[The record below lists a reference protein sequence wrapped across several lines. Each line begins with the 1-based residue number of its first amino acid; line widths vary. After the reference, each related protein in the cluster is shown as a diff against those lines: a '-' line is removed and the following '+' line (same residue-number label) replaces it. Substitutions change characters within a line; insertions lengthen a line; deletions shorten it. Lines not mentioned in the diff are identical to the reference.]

1 MFSAVLFD
9 LDDTLIS
16 DELVAREAAYV
27 TALELTRDETKAMA
41 LARAVEIEARM
52 QWSQLPAAALA
63 YVLRIGHGPTEGLW
77 ATYDP
82 KIPEEATLAHETA
95 RIRPEVWAR
104 ALTATGLTGDPVR
117 LEKRWQAS
125 RAQFPLY
132 PDTNE
137 VLARLRPLTKL
148 GVVTNGV
155 SGLQRRKYDSSGLAH
170 WFDAVVISGELG
182 IGKPERGIFDF
193 IAHQLGVNVTDCL
206 MVGDNPE
213 RDIQGGINAGMKTCW
228 VDRGLRKTTTV
239 PADVT
244 VKSFVELWAWL
255 EQQR

>member
-1 MFSAVLFD
+1 MFAAVLFD

-16 DELVAREAAYV
+16 DELVCREAAYV
-27 TALELTRDETKAMA
+27 TALELTRDDARALA
-41 LARAVEIEARM
+41 LARAVEHETRA
-52 QWSQLPAAALA
+52 QWSQLPPAALA
-63 YVLRIGHGPTEGLW
+63 YVLRLGHGPTEGLW

-82 KIPEEATLAHETA
+82 QIPEEVALAQETA
-95 RIRPEVWAR
+95 RMRPEVWAR
-104 ALTATGLTGDPVR
+104 ALAATGLTGDPVR
-117 LEKRWQAS
+117 LEQRWQAT

-132 PDTNE
+132 ADTNE

-155 SGLQRRKYDSSGLAH
+155 SGLQRRKYVGSGLAH

-193 IAHQLGVNVTDCL
+193 IAQQLGVKVGDCL

-228 VDRGLRKTTTV
+228 VDRGLRKPGVT
-239 PADVT
+239 ADVT
-244 VKSFVELWAWL
+244 VKSFTELWAWL
-255 EQQR
+255 NSQG